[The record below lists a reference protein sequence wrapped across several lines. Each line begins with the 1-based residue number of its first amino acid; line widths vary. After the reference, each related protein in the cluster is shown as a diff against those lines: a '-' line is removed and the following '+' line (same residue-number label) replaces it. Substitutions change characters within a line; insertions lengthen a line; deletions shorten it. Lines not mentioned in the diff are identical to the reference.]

1 MTETIKNKP
10 LGAEFVLG
18 AASAVG
24 AGIFTNP
31 IDVIKIRL
39 QLQGELEA
47 RGSYKKYYK
56 NTFHAGYMI
65 VKHEGI
71 RGLQSG
77 IASALAFQ
85 VVLNGIRLG
94 SYKISRTYG
103 ITVNEDGQTNIV
115 STALVSGL
123 AGCVGAVL
131 GSPFYLVK
139 TQMQAQTAETSIAV
153 GFQHGHASEWSAFQS
168 LWREAGL
175 AGLYQRWYANIPRVF
190 VGSAT
195 QLTAFSLIGD
205 WLKTFSIFN
214 GHPLMLTFCSAVI
227 GGSSVA
233 LTMQPF
239 DVVATRLYNQGS
251 DSRGQ
256 GVLYKNFL
264 DALIKISRTE
274 GLYGLYKGTFP
285 TWMRIA
291 PHTVLCLCFYE
302 HLERFYD
309 KLIAKKSITLLTEE
323 F

>member
-1 MTETIKNKP
+1 
-10 LGAEFVLG
+10 
-18 AASAVG
+18 
-24 AGIFTNP
+24 
-31 IDVIKIRL
+31 
-39 QLQGELEA
+39 ELEA

-175 AGLYQRWYANIPRVF
+175 AGLYQR
-190 VGSAT
+190 
-195 QLTAFSLIGD
+195 
-205 WLKTFSIFN
+205 
-214 GHPLMLTFCSAVI
+214 
-227 GGSSVA
+227 
-233 LTMQPF
+233 
-239 DVVATRLYNQGS
+239 S

>member
-1 MTETIKNKP
+1 MTERLQKNKP
-10 LGAEFVLG
+10 LGAEFVMG
-18 AASAVG
+18 AMSAVG

-47 RGSYKKYYK
+47 RGSYKKLYK

-65 VKHEGI
+65 AKHEGI
-71 RGLQSG
+71 TGLQSG
-77 IASALAFQ
+77 IGSALAFQ

-103 ITVNEDGQTNIV
+103 MTVDADGQTNII

-139 TQMQAQTAETSIAV
+139 TQIQAQSAEATIAV
-153 GFQHGHASEWSAFQS
+153 GFQHGHAGEWSAFQS

-175 AGLYQRWYANIPRVF
+175 SGLYRRWYANIPRVF

-195 QLTAFSLIGD
+195 QLTSFSLVGD
-205 WLKTFSIFN
+205 WLRTFDIFN
-214 GHPLMLTFCSAVI
+214 GHPLMLTFCSSVI
-227 GGSSVA
+227 GGSCVA

-251 DSRGQ
+251 DSKGRGM
-256 GVLYKNFL
+256 LYENFF
-264 DALIKISRTE
+264 DAVVKISKTE

-302 HLERFYD
+302 HLERLYD
-309 KLIAKKSITLLTEE
+309 K
-323 F
+323 FNY

>member
-1 MTETIKNKP
+1 M
-10 LGAEFVLG
+10 G

-131 GSPFYLVK
+131 GSPFYLV
-139 TQMQAQTAETSIAV
+139 SY
-153 GFQHGHASEWSAFQS
+153 
-168 LWREAGL
+168 L
-175 AGLYQRWYANIPRVF
+175 
-190 VGSAT
+190 
-195 QLTAFSLIGD
+195 
-205 WLKTFSIFN
+205 
-214 GHPLMLTFCSAVI
+214 
-227 GGSSVA
+227 
-233 LTMQPF
+233 
-239 DVVATRLYNQGS
+239 VV
-251 DSRGQ
+251 
-256 GVLYKNFL
+256 
-264 DALIKISRTE
+264 
-274 GLYGLYKGTFP
+274 
-285 TWMRIA
+285 
-291 PHTVLCLCFYE
+291 
-302 HLERFYD
+302 
-309 KLIAKKSITLLTEE
+309 
-323 F
+323 